1 MKKLLLLSVV
11 TLVGLI
17 FIGRMIYLQV
27 ILTDD
32 LQLEAENNSVKT
44 IYDYPERG
52 FIYDR
57 NGELMVANQVAYDVM
72 VIPRETRNTDLN
84 KLSQLLK
91 IEESRLKKKLETA
104 RKWSTKQ
111 ASVII
116 PQLTQEEYAPLQEQL
131 RKFPGFYIQRRSLR
145 KYLVDHS
152 ASVLGYIRE
161 VNQSTIEKDDYYV
174 QGDLAGKSGIET
186 QYEKELRGQKGYKKY
201 TRDHYGR
208 AIESYKNGT
217 SDVAPVAGT
226 DLTVTLDK
234 DLQEYAEQLMINKRG
249 GIVAIEPQTGEI
261 LTLISAPN
269 YDPSILMG
277 RDRSKNI
284 NAILRD
290 TITRPDYNRALQAQY
305 APGSP
310 FKVINALIGL
320 QEGVVT
326 AQDRFRCNNGYNYG
340 GKKPLRC
347 HSHASPLAMNTGI
360 AESCNAYFAQVYRK
374 IIEKE
379 KSPSD
384 GMDIWHDHA
393 TSFGLGNFLGYDLPV
408 GQPGRIPDGA
418 YYTKQYKYKWYAPT
432 TISNGIGQGEIAVTP
447 IQLAN
452 MTAAIA
458 NRGYYYTP
466 HIIKK
471 MDGEPI
477 DNPQYTKKN
486 YTTIDAKHFEPV
498 IEGMNEVYKS
508 GTAKYVQV
516 PGIEICGKTG
526 TVENFVKIDGKRK
539 QLTDHSVFIAFAPK
553 DNPKIA
559 IAVFI
564 ENGRW
569 GSRYA
574 AKIASLLIEKHVN
587 GEVTRT
593 DLEKYLYSHSLEYE
607 YAKQISGKP
616 FAINEESDIHALIT
630 EEKEEKLQ
638 KLLDSLEIKPLQ

>member
-1 MKKLLLLSVV
+1 MRKLLLLSIV
-11 TLVGLI
+11 TLVGIVFL
-17 FIGRMIYLQV
+17 GRMIYLQL
-27 ILTDD
+27 IISDELS
-32 LQLEAENNSVKT
+32 LEAENNSVKT
-44 IYDYPERG
+44 VYNYPERG

-72 VIPRETRNTDLN
+72 VIPRETGDVNIPE
-84 KLSQLLK
+84 LSKLLK
-91 IEESRLKKKLETA
+91 IEESRLEKKLSTA
-104 RKWSTKQ
+104 KKWSEKQ

-161 VNQSTIEKDDYYV
+161 VNQSTIKKDDYYV
-174 QGDLAGKSGIET
+174 QGDLAGKSGIEL
-186 QYEKELRGQKGYKKY
+186 QYEKELRGVKGYKKY

-208 AIESYKNGT
+208 AIESYKNGS

-234 DLQEYAEQLMINKRG
+234 DLQEYAERLMVNKRG
-249 GIVAIEPQTGEI
+249 GIVAIEPKTGEI
-261 LTLISAPN
+261 LTLVTAPN
-269 YDPSILMG
+269 YDPSLLMG

-290 TITRPDYNRALQAQY
+290 TIRLPDVNRVLQGQY

-310 FKVINALIGL
+310 FKVINALVGL

-326 AQDRFRCNNGYNYG
+326 PQERFSCNHGYNYG
-340 GKKPLRC
+340 GKKKLGC
-347 HSHASPLAMNTGI
+347 HAHASPLAMNRGI
-360 AESCNAYFAQVYRK
+360 AESCNSYFAQVYRR
-374 IIEKE
+374 IIESE
-379 KSPSD
+379 KSAPE
-384 GMDIWHDHA
+384 GMDIWHDHV
-393 TSFGLGNFLGYDLPV
+393 TSFGLGDYLGYDLPV
-408 GQPGRIPDGA
+408 GQPGRIPDGD
-418 YYTKQYKYKWYAPT
+418 YYTSQYKYKWYAPT
-432 TISNGIGQGEIAVTP
+432 TISNAIGQGEVAVTP

-458 NRGYYYTP
+458 NRGFYYRP
-466 HIIKK
+466 HIIKE
-471 MDGEPI
+471 MNGEPI
-477 DNPQYTKKN
+477 SNKKYTKKN

-526 TVENFVKIDGKRK
+526 TVENFAKINGERK

-553 DNPKIA
+553 DDPQIA

-564 ENGRW
+564 ENGYW

-574 AKIASLLIEKHVN
+574 AKIASLLIEKHIK
-587 GEVTRT
+587 GEITRT
-593 DLEKYLYSHSLEYE
+593 DLENYLLTHSLEYE
-607 YAKQISGKP
+607 YAKRISDQP
-616 FAINEESDIHALIT
+616 FKINEAIDQGLIT
-630 EEKEEKLQ
+630 EQKEKSLQ
-638 KLLDSLEIKPLQ
+638 NLVDSLQIKFLK

>member
-17 FIGRMIYLQV
+17 FIGRMVYLQV
-27 ILTDD
+27 ILSDE
-32 LQLEAENNSVKT
+32 LQLEAENNAVKT
-44 IYDYPERG
+44 VYNYPERG

-72 VIPRETRNTDLN
+72 VIPKETGNVDLN
-84 KLSQLLK
+84 KLSTLLR
-91 IEESRLKKKLETA
+91 IEESRLEKKLETA
-104 RKWSTKQ
+104 MKWSTNR
-111 ASVII
+111 ATVIV

-145 KYLVDHS
+145 KYQVDHS

-161 VNQSTIEKDDYYV
+161 VNQSKIDTDDYYV
-174 QGDLAGKSGIET
+174 QGDLAGKSGIEL
-186 QYEKELRGQKGYKKY
+186 QYEEELRGEKGYKKY

-208 AIESYKNGT
+208 AIESYKNGS
-217 SDVAPVAGT
+217 SDLAPIAGR

-234 DLQEYAEQLMINKRG
+234 ELQEYAEKLMRNKRG

-261 LTLISAPN
+261 LTLVTAPN
-269 YDPSILMG
+269 YDPSLLMG
-277 RDRSKNI
+277 RNRSKNI

-290 TITRPDYNRALQAQY
+290 TIGLPDVNRVLQGQY

-310 FKVINALIGL
+310 FKVINALVAL

-326 AQDRFRCNNGYNYG
+326 TQERFSCYNGYNYG
-340 GKKPLRC
+340 GKKKLGC
-347 HSHASPLAMNTGI
+347 HAHSSPLAMNRGI
-360 AESCNAYFAQVYRK
+360 AESCNAYFAQVYRR
-374 IIEKE
+374 IIENE
-379 KSPSD
+379 KTSSQ
-384 GMDIWHDHA
+384 GMDIWHDHV
-393 TSFGLGNFLGYDLPV
+393 TSFGLGDFLGYDLPV
-408 GQPGRIPDGA
+408 GQPGRIPDGD
-418 YYTKQYKYKWYAPT
+418 YYTSIYKYKWYATT
-432 TISNGIGQGEIAVTP
+432 TISNAIGQGEIAVTP

-458 NRGYYYTP
+458 NRGYFYTP
-466 HIIKK
+466 HIIKGINGK
-471 MDGEPI
+471 PI
-477 DNPQYTKKN
+477 DNPKYTKKN

-498 IEGMNEVYKS
+498 VEGMNEVYNS

-526 TVENFVKIDGKRK
+526 TVENFTKINGERR

-553 DNPKIA
+553 DDPKIA

-564 ENGRW
+564 ENGYW

-574 AKIASLLIEKHVN
+574 AKIASLLIEKHLK
-587 GEVTRT
+587 GTITRT
-593 DLEKYLYSHSLEYE
+593 DLEDYLLTHSLEYE
-607 YAKQISGKP
+607 YVKKLSAEP
-616 FAINEESDIHALIT
+616 FKINEAMDQGLIT
-630 EEKEEKLQ
+630 IEKENSLQ
-638 KLLDSLEIKPLQ
+638 QVIDHLQLKIQN

>member
-27 ILTDD
+27 ILSDQ

-72 VIPRETRNTDLN
+72 VIPKETGDTDLS

-111 ASVII
+111 ASVIV

-161 VNQSTIEKDDYYV
+161 VNQSTIKKDDYYV
-174 QGDLAGKSGIET
+174 QGDLAGKSGIES
-186 QYEKELRGQKGYKKY
+186 QYEKELRGQKGFKKY

-208 AIESYKNGT
+208 AIESYKNGIN
-217 SDVAPVAGT
+217 DVAPVAGT

-234 DLQEYAEQLMINKRG
+234 ELQEYAEQLMINKRG
-249 GIVAIEPQTGEI
+249 GIVAIEPKTGEI
-261 LTLISAPN
+261 LTLVTAPN
-269 YDPSILMG
+269 YDPSLLMG

-284 NAILRD
+284 NIILRD
-290 TITRPDYNRALQAQY
+290 TVRTPDLNRVLQGQY

-310 FKVINALIGL
+310 FKVINALVAL
-320 QEGVVT
+320 QEGVVKP
-326 AQDRFRCNNGYNYG
+326 QERFSCNHGYNYG
-340 GKKPLRC
+340 GKKKLGC
-347 HSHASPLAMNTGI
+347 HAHSSPLAMNRGI
-360 AESCNAYFAQVYRK
+360 AESCNAYFAQIYRR
-374 IIEKE
+374 IIEKGSTSS
-379 KSPSD
+379 K
-384 GMDIWHDHA
+384 GMDVWHDHV
-393 TSFGLGNFLGYDLPV
+393 TSFGLGDYLGYDLPV
-408 GQPGRIPDGA
+408 GQPGRIPDGD
-418 YYTKQYKYKWYAPT
+418 YYTSRYKYKWYAPT
-432 TISNGIGQGEIAVTP
+432 TISNAIGQGEVAVTP

-458 NRGYYYTP
+458 NRGYFYTP

-471 MDGEPI
+471 MNGEAI
-477 DNPQYTKKN
+477 DNPKYTKKN

-498 IEGMNEVYKS
+498 IEGMNDVYKS
-508 GTAKYVQV
+508 GTAKYVQI
-516 PGIEICGKTG
+516 PDIEICGKTG
-526 TVENFVKIDGKRK
+526 TVENFARINGEKK

-553 DNPKIA
+553 DDPKIA

-564 ENGRW
+564 ENGYW

-574 AKIASLLIEKHVN
+574 AKIASLLIEKHIK
-587 GEVTRT
+587 GKITRT
-593 DLEKYLYSHSLEYE
+593 DLENYLMTHSLEYE
-607 YAKQISGKP
+607 YAKRLSDKP
-616 FAINEESDIHALIT
+616 FKINEAVDKGRISKD
-630 EEKEEKLQ
+630 KEADLNKLY
-638 KLLDSLEIKPLQ
+638 DSLSLQILN

>member
-1 MKKLLLLSVV
+1 MKKLLLFSIV
-11 TLVGLI
+11 TIVGLT

-27 ILTDD
+27 VISEE

-44 IYDYPERG
+44 VYDYPERG

-72 VIPRETRNTDLN
+72 VIPKETGDFDLS
-84 KLSQLLK
+84 KLAGLLK
-91 IEESRLKKKLETA
+91 IDEARLEKKLKTA
-104 RKWSTKQ
+104 RIWSTKQ
-111 ASVII
+111 ASVIV

-145 KYLVDHS
+145 KYQVDHS

-161 VNQSTIEKDDYYV
+161 VNKGKIDKDDYYV
-174 QGDLAGKSGIET
+174 QGDLAGKSGIEL
-186 QYEKELRGQKGYKKY
+186 QYEEELRGEKGHKKY

-208 AIESYKNGT
+208 AIESYKNGS
-217 SDVAPVAGT
+217 SDLAPVAGT

-234 DLQEYAEQLMINKRG
+234 ELQEYAEMLMKNKRG

-261 LTLISAPN
+261 LSLVTAPN
-269 YDPSILMG
+269 YDPSLLMG

-290 TITRPDYNRALQAQY
+290 TIRLPDVNRVLQGQY

-326 AQDRFRCNNGYNYG
+326 PQERFSCNHGYDYG
-340 GKKPLRC
+340 GRKKMAC
-347 HSHASPLAMNTGI
+347 HSHASPLAMNKGI
-360 AESCNAYFAQVYRK
+360 AESCNSYFAQVYRR
-374 IIEKE
+374 IIEKGE
-379 KSPSD
+379 TSSQ
-384 GMDIWHDHA
+384 GMDTWHDHV

-408 GQPGRIPDGA
+408 GQPGRIPDGD
-418 YYTKQYKYKWYAPT
+418 YYTRQYKYKWYAPT
-432 TISNGIGQGEIAVTP
+432 TISNAIGQGEVAVTP

-458 NRGYYYTP
+458 NRGYFYTP

-471 MDGEPI
+471 MNGEPI
-477 DNPQYTKKN
+477 SNAKYTEKN
-486 YTTIDAKHFEPV
+486 FTTIDAKHFEPV
-498 IEGMNEVYKS
+498 IEGMNEVYNS
-508 GTAKYVQV
+508 GTAKYVKI

-526 TVENFVKIDGKRK
+526 TVENFAKVNGVRK
-539 QLTDHSVFIAFAPK
+539 QQTDHSVFIAFAPK
-553 DNPKIA
+553 DDPKIA

-564 ENGRW
+564 ENGYW

-574 AKIASLLIEKHVN
+574 AKIASLLIEKHIK
-587 GEVTRT
+587 GEITRT
-593 DLEKYLYSHSLEYE
+593 DLEDYLMTHSLEYE
-607 YAKQISGKP
+607 YAKKLGKEP
-616 FAINEESDIHALIT
+616 FNINVAVDQGLIT
-630 EEKEEKLQ
+630 DEKEKKLHQ
-638 KLLDSLEIKPLQ
+638 LVDSLNLKILK

>member
-17 FIGRMIYLQV
+17 FIGRMVYLQV
-27 ILTDD
+27 ILSDE
-32 LQLEAENNSVKT
+32 LQLEAENNAVKT
-44 IYDYPERG
+44 VYNYPERG

-72 VIPRETRNTDLN
+72 VIPKETGNVDLN
-84 KLSQLLK
+84 KLSKLLR
-91 IEESRLKKKLETA
+91 IEESRLEKKLETA
-104 RKWSTKQ
+104 MKWSTNR
-111 ASVII
+111 ATVIV

-145 KYLVDHS
+145 KYQVDHS

-161 VNQSTIEKDDYYV
+161 VNQSKIDTDDYYV
-174 QGDLAGKSGIET
+174 QGDLAGKSGIEL
-186 QYEKELRGQKGYKKY
+186 QYEEELRGEKGYKKY

-208 AIESYKNGT
+208 AIESYKNGS
-217 SDVAPVAGT
+217 SDLAPIAGR

-234 DLQEYAEQLMINKRG
+234 ELQEYAEKLMRNKRG

-261 LTLISAPN
+261 LTLVTAPN
-269 YDPSILMG
+269 YDPSLLMG
-277 RDRSKNI
+277 RNRSKNI

-290 TITRPDYNRALQAQY
+290 TIGLPDVNRVLQGQY

-310 FKVINALIGL
+310 FKVINALVAL

-326 AQDRFRCNNGYNYG
+326 TQERFSCYNGYNYG
-340 GKKPLRC
+340 GKKKLGC
-347 HSHASPLAMNTGI
+347 HAHSSPLAMNRGI
-360 AESCNAYFAQVYRK
+360 AESCNAYFAQVYRR
-374 IIEKE
+374 IIENE
-379 KSPSD
+379 KTSSQ
-384 GMDIWHDHA
+384 GMDIWHDHV
-393 TSFGLGNFLGYDLPV
+393 TSFGLGDFLGYDLPV
-408 GQPGRIPDGA
+408 GQPGRIPDGD
-418 YYTKQYKYKWYAPT
+418 YYTSIYKYKWYATT
-432 TISNGIGQGEIAVTP
+432 TISNAIGQGEIAVTP

-458 NRGYYYTP
+458 NRGYFYTP
-466 HIIKK
+466 HIIKGINGK
-471 MDGEPI
+471 PI
-477 DNPQYTKKN
+477 DNPKYTKKN

-498 IEGMNEVYKS
+498 VEGMNEVYNS

-526 TVENFVKIDGKRK
+526 TVENFTKINGERR

-553 DNPKIA
+553 DDPKIA

-564 ENGRW
+564 ENGYW

-574 AKIASLLIEKHVN
+574 AKIASLLIEKHLK
-587 GEVTRT
+587 GTITRT
-593 DLEKYLYSHSLEYE
+593 DLEDYLLTHSLEYE
-607 YAKQISGKP
+607 YVKKLSAEP
-616 FAINEESDIHALIT
+616 FKINEAMDQGLIT
-630 EEKEEKLQ
+630 IEKENSLQ
-638 KLLDSLEIKPLQ
+638 QVIDHLQLKIQN